1 MKASK
6 SLFVAK
12 ARKTTNKI
20 TSTASKDK
28 KENKCIY
35 GPLKNISSET
45 TIFRR
50 RQDQVLIII
59 FICEGNEKLDQ

>member
-28 KENKCIY
+28 KENKCIRPFEEY
-35 GPLKNISSET
+35 
-45 TIFRR
+45 
-50 RQDQVLIII
+50 
-59 FICEGNEKLDQ
+59 